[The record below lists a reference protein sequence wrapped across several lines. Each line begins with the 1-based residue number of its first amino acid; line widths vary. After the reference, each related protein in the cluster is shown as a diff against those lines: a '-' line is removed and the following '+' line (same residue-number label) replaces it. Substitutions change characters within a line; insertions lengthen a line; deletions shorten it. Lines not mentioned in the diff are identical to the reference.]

1 MHAKVAIDENMLL
14 LTHFNVIIII
24 IIFYKRVVAMIV
36 FINMQFQYT
45 QNLFFNKIKRK
56 LI

>member
-1 MHAKVAIDENMLL
+1 MHAKIAIDENVLL

-24 IIFYKRVVAMIV
+24 IFYKRVVPMIV

-56 LI
+56 LT